1 MQERVFAFIYWPLM
15 IWLGIVVFIFLWLF
29 FRYSINLKGKDNP
42 FERETFAMPR
52 GVLRGILTLSV
63 LFVVLLVEV
72 ANIGLLRSDAV
83 EWTEIGNVTEP
94 LLTAFQMIIAF
105 YFGGKVIDH
114 LAEVDKEK
122 SKNRADTLL
131 GRQSSTSNIA
141 SPDSDAV
148 G

>member
-1 MQERVFAFIYWPLM
+1 MQERVFMFMYVPLM

-29 FRYSINLKGKDNP
+29 FRYSINSKRKDNP
-42 FERETFAMPR
+42 FKNETFAMPR

-63 LFVVLLVEV
+63 LFVVLLIEI
-72 ANIGLLRSDAV
+72 ANIGLLRADAV
-83 EWTEIGNVTEP
+83 EWTELGDVTQP

-122 SKNRADTLL
+122 SKNRADALL
-131 GRQSSTSNIA
+131 RRDASTSDIA